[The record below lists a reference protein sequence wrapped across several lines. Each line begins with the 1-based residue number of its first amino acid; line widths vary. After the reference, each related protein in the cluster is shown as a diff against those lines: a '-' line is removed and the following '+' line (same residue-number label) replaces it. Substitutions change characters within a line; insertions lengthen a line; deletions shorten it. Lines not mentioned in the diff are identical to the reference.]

1 LADAKSIS
9 SAVAL
14 RANDRFRIPTP
25 GFHKEANLMLTTATS
40 YPFLN
45 ILWTILIFMALVI
58 WIWMVILV
66 LIDIFGRTDLSGWG
80 KAGWVVLIIV
90 LPFVGVLIYL
100 IAYSAGIAERRA

>member
-1 LADAKSIS
+1 
-9 SAVAL
+9 
-14 RANDRFRIPTP
+14 
-25 GFHKEANLMLTTATS
+25 MLTLATS

-45 ILWTILIFMALVI
+45 ILWSILIFMALVI

-66 LIDIFGRTDLSGWG
+66 MIDIFSRHDISGWG

-90 LPFVGVLIYL
+90 LPFVGVLFYL